1 MLSWEETDQ
10 STAQSWRGKDPST
23 YTRIAEIT
31 SGRSIFQQGLAATCK
46 DLAE

>member
-46 DLAE
+46 DLPK